1 MPRFSISGV
10 LVTRDASDTVTAAS
24 PVTLNVVMPAGQMP
38 FSHSILQTFADDIP
52 EADITVDAAAL
63 GYARQRPLS
72 AVTRR

>member
-1 MPRFSISGV
+1 
-10 LVTRDASDTVTAAS
+10 
-24 PVTLNVVMPAGQMP
+24 MPAGQTP